1 MAEILI
7 TTKITMKALRLVR
20 RIAVKTGEKQ
30 YRIWER
36 LAEAEYEAL
45 NGKPTMKGKTR

>member
-1 MAEILI
+1 MAETLI

-20 RIAVKTGEKQ
+20 RIAIRTGEKQ

-36 LAEAEYEAL
+36 LAEAEHEAL
-45 NGKPTMKGKTR
+45 NGKPTTKGKSR